1 VKVVHSS
8 FHRKKRRKRRKK
20 ILTISTTPTE
30 TIRSTELALKPSYV
44 DTKSYPDWHP
54 ATVPFPKGCG
64 PRVYKKYFIEDP
76 PYRLE
81 IPIWGKE
88 LNPKGW
94 FFGVNGLWHKSFD
107 AIPFYYGDFDEKII
121 EAQNPGNKYYLL
133 EVKHRLWTYGDC
145 ILTQEELDWFSYE
158 VPMGYSENIDYVLQ
172 NLMFKR
178 RNRYLVK
185 VKEEMILAKQ
195 RYLPL
200 SECEIT
206 LEGYFKNNKQ
216 KINRA
221 ISQDPTC
228 GFRRRTIAE
237 VNKHAKERGL
247 PAPIFKKGVWVNEP
261 NPIFGKFDVK
271 PDLPV
276 EAPVLSLPTKSKGK
290 GKALNPK
297 LRNESR
303 RLLSSLGIKNLVVT
317 RDILRNLRLLESHLY
332 NIVKLSEDIRYCSG
346 KKRRSLIN
354 DLYRCISA
362 CPFTEFTKQVRG
374 SMETLP
380 PWARRIVIKNLK
392 F

>member
-1 VKVVHSS
+1 
-8 FHRKKRRKRRKK
+8 
-20 ILTISTTPTE
+20 
-30 TIRSTELALKPSYV
+30 
-44 DTKSYPDWHP
+44 
-54 ATVPFPKGCG
+54 
-64 PRVYKKYFIEDP
+64 
-76 PYRLE
+76 
-81 IPIWGKE
+81 
-88 LNPKGW
+88 
-94 FFGVNGLWHKSFD
+94 
-107 AIPFYYGDFDEKII
+107 
-121 EAQNPGNKYYLL
+121 
-133 EVKHRLWTYGDC
+133 
-145 ILTQEELDWFSYE
+145 
-158 VPMGYSENIDYVLQ
+158 MGYSENIDYVLQ

-185 VKEEMILAKQ
+185 VKEELILSK
-195 RYLPL
+195 REFLPL
-200 SECEIT
+200 ADCEIT
-206 LEGYFKNNKQ
+206 LEGYYKNNKA
-216 KINRA
+216 KISKA
-221 ISQDPTC
+221 IRQDPTC
-228 GFRRRTIAE
+228 RLRRRTMAE
-237 VNKHAKERGL
+237 VTLDAATRKL
-247 PAPIFKKGVWVNEP
+247 PKPIFKKGVWVNEP
-261 NPIFGKFDVK
+261 NPIFGKFDKEPLIV
-271 PDLPV
+271 PEVQPTVITLP
-276 EAPVLSLPTKSKGK
+276 KKKGK